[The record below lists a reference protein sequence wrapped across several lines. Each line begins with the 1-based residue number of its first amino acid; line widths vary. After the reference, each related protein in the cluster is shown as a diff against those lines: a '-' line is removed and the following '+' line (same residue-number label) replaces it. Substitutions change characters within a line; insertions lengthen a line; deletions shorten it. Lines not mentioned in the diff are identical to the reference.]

1 MKLYRKRYN
10 VNKAKTVHLIL
21 DKIKEAELTDN
32 ILKEIILVDDYSTDG
47 TESSIEKYIAE
58 NPEDAS
64 VTEPE
69 RKTVRI

>member
-10 VNKAKTVHLIL
+10 VNEAKTVHLIL

-32 ILKEIILVDDYSTDG
+32 ISKEIILVDDYSTDG
-47 TESSIEKYIAE
+47 TEKYIAE
-58 NPEDAS
+58 NPEAAS

-69 RKTVRI
+69 RKLVRI